1 MYPNGSDEIIIR
13 HIVEYLVYILTFV
26 SNHNCYPQKGSLKEI
41 AMKEKDNIAH
51 FVIVGTW
58 NKYILTQEWVA
69 NNLLVGEQNV
79 QMQIPINMDASLK
92 FITKDLSISIIKDR
106 FELSIINRIEPIFR
120 KATNIIRTIVRLL
133 PHTPV
138 YSFGINSTFYCSIE
152 EAGDSVQFNG
162 SDIELLAA
170 MGMPLQSQSVTRC
183 LKMSDSNFLNL
194 TIHRDEIVK
203 EVVFDFNYNYII
215 KSLPEI
221 AFILGDNDNIIIE
234 KREHIKNILNNIYS
248 LTL

>member
-1 MYPNGSDEIIIR
+1 
-13 HIVEYLVYILTFV
+13 
-26 SNHNCYPQKGSLKEI
+26 
-41 AMKEKDNIAH
+41 MKEKENIAH
-51 FVIVGTW
+51 FVIVGAW

-69 NNLLVGEQNV
+69 NNLLVGEQSM

-92 FITKDLSISIIKDR
+92 FITKDLSISIINDR
-106 FELSIINRIEPIFR
+106 FELSIINRTEPIFR
-120 KATNIIRTIVRLL
+120 KATNIIRAIVRLL

-138 YSFGINSTFYCSIE
+138 HSFGINSIFYCSIE

-194 TIHRDEIVK
+194 IIHRDENVK
-203 EVVFDFNYNYII
+203 EVVFDFNYKYVI
-215 KSLPEI
+215 KSLPEV
-221 AFILGDNDNIIIE
+221 ASILGDDDNILSE
-234 KREHIKNILNNIYS
+234 KRKQMENILNNVYS